1 MRRVLRLLVFLVVAM
16 AAMKLLVWWL
26 EPKMAFFPFKGV
38 QETPTSLG
46 VAFTELRIPTADG
59 ETLHAWWFEHASPRA
74 QIVYWHGNGGNL
86 SLWMPVLVDLH
97 QRGFS
102 VLAVDYRGYGDS
114 TGKASEQGIYRDGEA
129 ATAYFRERLQKP
141 KVPTIYWGRSLGC
154 SVASYTATRTPPSG
168 LVLESP
174 FPDVAFLFTKNPVM
188 RFLSVFSTYRF
199 ATSKHLEQ
207 YSGPLLVVHG
217 DADSIIPFNAGK
229 RVFDS
234 APTKSKTFAVLPGA
248 DHNDVYASHPQ
259 YAAIIDRFVSTIPT
273 VGR

>member
-1 MRRVLRLLVFLVVAM
+1 MKRVLRLLVFLVVAV
-16 AAMKLLVWWL
+16 AALKMLVWWL

-38 QETPTSLG
+38 QETPASLG
-46 VAFTELRIPTADG
+46 VAFTEARIPTADG

-86 SLWMPVLVDLH
+86 SLWLPVFVDLYR
-97 QRGFS
+97 RGFS

-114 TGKASEQGIYRDGEA
+114 TGKPSEQGIYRDGESA
-129 ATAYFRERLQKP
+129 VAYFKSKLAK
-141 KVPTIYWGRSLGC
+141 KDAPTIFWGRSLGC
-154 SVASYTATRTPPSG
+154 AVASYTAANTAPDG
-168 LVLESP
+168 LVLEAP

-199 ATSKHLEQ
+199 ATSKHLER
-207 YSGPLLVVHG
+207 YTGPLLVIHG

-229 RVFDS
+229 RVFDA

-248 DHNDVYASHPQ
+248 DHNDVYAGHPQ
-259 YAAIIDRFVSTIPT
+259 YADIIERFVSTIPGP
-273 VGR
+273 GR